1 MGDRDPGV
9 WAIPAASQGTC
20 SLWNVGVPAAHQP
33 LCQVPTHFKNEIK
46 RLIFCIYLLLATSDK
61 RKKGGRRVRQRERHV
76 TEIID
81 FQFLKCFKFYDSHFC
96 TSLLSYDIIY
106 LTRILTRNK
115 QDNI

>member
-61 RKKGGRRVRQRERHV
+61 RKKGGKKSE
-76 TEIID
+76 TEG
-81 FQFLKCFKFYDSHFC
+81 KTC
-96 TSLLSYDIIY
+96 
-106 LTRILTRNK
+106 NK
-115 QDNI
+115 NHRFSFSKML